1 MKPETKM
8 NISVGR
14 KVISIRS
21 DKNAVRDSG
30 QNSKQKHIG
39 RIGVWVNALLLG
51 IVMGSPVY
59 SATMETKVG
68 VTAAS
73 VTNAVGKPPISPA
86 RDLDTGLEVFFNE
99 KITTN
104 ASGRAQL
111 LFRDGTS
118 LTVGSSS
125 EMTIDEYVFDPD
137 TDTGELVINISKGVF
152 RLVGGKISKNT
163 PVVFNTKTATVA
175 VRGGIA
181 TLNVS
186 STGALQANFIY
197 GDFMVVTTTN
207 TGATSTTSQAG
218 WTLDVNAG
226 QRTAPTKTKTNPEA
240 LAQDLAALEKSVD
253 NTPTPTDEPA
263 SNTGNAET
271 GTTQTQENVSESKPD
286 AVVEVAATTTKP
298 EEADSPPTEPG
309 ADAEVATVGL
319 QVDSEAIPA
328 EPGDAGEL
336 LAGQVGDQVLV
347 TKAQPDRDEPPVIA
361 DSKDTIPADPANLS
375 SDPST
380 VAGLP
385 AGQITVS
392 KGVPAPDMGTKL
404 DINVLVVDLGRDVS
418 THVPPLGSPLGGNP
432 SATSGGSG
440 MTLDNIALVV
450 DAITKAP
457 GVKTDEGK
465 PVTNPIQPDEIIDA
479 TNPIPKPGKKPDKPK
494 PDKPPVDP
502 CDPAKE
508 KCDGGEELPVDPPC
522 PSMHA
527 CEEEEELPVDPPCP
541 SMHACEEEE
550 EPPVDP
556 PCPSMHACEEEEEPP
571 IEEWSLGKKPLRE
584 NSQSKRDRS
593 MAMIYH
599 EGSRLHISS
608 TVTTNGAMLV
618 LSSDYRHLCR
628 VCSYLEWHRDVL
640 WPTGRKPDMAS
651 IRYWLSGVSTTQAE
665 LAAAAS
671 KTAQYSGGLFGN
683 VSTVGHITEKFGHF
697 DAKVRFG
704 VSHYQIQNFN
714 AAFDGRN
721 YLGNSAITPNN
732 AVFSAIG
739 SSGERQMNAQGYFF
753 GNPVRGAPPP
763 EIGGHF
769 QITGGGYDAGGI
781 FAGARH

>member
-14 KVISIRS
+14 RVMSMRS
-21 DKNAVRDSG
+21 EKNAVRDSG

-59 SATMETKVG
+59 SATVETKVG

-271 GTTQTQENVSESKPD
+271 GATQTQENVSESKPD
-286 AVVEVAATTTKP
+286 AVVEVAATTTQP

-309 ADAEVATVGL
+309 ADAEVATVGS

-347 TKAQPDRDEPPVIA
+347 TKAQPDRDEPPVMA
-361 DSKDTIPADPANLS
+361 DPKDAIPADPKNLS

-380 VAGLP
+380 AAGLP
-385 AGQITVS
+385 AGQVTVS

-418 THVPPLGSPLGGNP
+418 AHVPPLGSPLGGNP

-479 TNPIPKPGKKPDKPK
+479 TNPIPKPDKKPG
-494 PDKPPVDP
+494 KPPVDP
-502 CDPAKE
+502 CDPLKE
-508 KCDGGEELPVDPPC
+508 KCGG
-522 PSMHA
+522 
-527 CEEEEELPVDPPCP
+527 EEELPVDPCDP
-541 SMHACEEEE
+541 SCEGEED
-550 EPPVDP
+550 PPVDP
-556 PCPSMHACEEEEEPP
+556 CKSGHGGCEEDPP
-571 IEEWSLGKKPLRE
+571 VPSSSR
-584 NSQSKRDRS
+584 SKRDRS
-593 MAMIYH
+593 MAMIYR
-599 EGSRLHISS
+599 EGSRLRISS
-608 TVTTNGAMLV
+608 TVTTEGAMLV

-683 VSTVGHITEKFGHF
+683 VSTAGHITEKLGHF

-704 VSHYQIQNFN
+704 VSHYQIQHFN